1 MTKQPKSAKPEK
13 AEKVVKVPGAH
24 VPGKAPRQELPGF
37 QKYYN
42 ERIVPEMMKKF
53 SYKNPLAVPRLKKIV
68 VNMGVGKGAEDIK
81 IVEQAQGELSM
92 ITGQH
97 AVITRAKKAISNF
110 KIRENSPVGC
120 RVTLRRRV
128 MYEFLER
135 LIRVALPR
143 IRDFRG
149 LSPRG
154 FDQAGNYSFGIH
166 EQNIFPEV
174 ETDRVIRPQGMDV
187 IIVMNAGSRD
197 KAYHLLTL
205 FGFPFRTKME
215 KAQAEPK
222 PQEAAAQ
229 A

>member
-1 MTKQPKSAKPEK
+1 ML
-13 AEKVVKVPGAH
+13 EKVV
-24 VPGKAPRQELPGF
+24 L
-37 QKYYN
+37 
-42 ERIVPEMMKKF
+42 
-53 SYKNPLAVPRLKKIV
+53 
-68 VNMGVGKGAEDIK
+68 NMGCGEAAHDAK
-81 IVEQAQGELSM
+81 ILEQAQRDLGLIS
-92 ITGQH
+92 GQRA
-97 AVITRAKKAISNF
+97 AVTRTRKAISNF